1 MTNTTS
7 PAAAPPT
14 PDIARTQGARP
25 AHRWP
30 RLWGRRM
37 WLLLAL
43 AAALL
48 LYRVAVVHYSGIS
61 LFFDEAQ
68 YWDWSRELQWGYFSK
83 PPVIAGLIAAGT
95 AVFGNGVLGVKIMPM
110 LTYVATA
117 VAMVGLARALWPT
130 SSGVRTGIVAGALFL
145 TSPMTGL
152 LGMFAS
158 TDGPLLLCWTLAAWA
173 LWRAQVTN
181 RLGLWLLCGVICG
194 MGMLSKY
201 TMAAFAI
208 TALWALWGVHGPKRG
223 LLRLGPWVAIA
234 AALAVLAPNVLW
246 NAEWGFPTLQHTADI
261 TTKSSR
267 SGGPVAALVFLV
279 GQIAMLGPV
288 AVIAGLWLHRRVH
301 TGTNEVAGQSQWA
314 ASSQMLPPSQW
325 AASTQVASSSQ
336 PASSQ
341 LSQPE
346 QARAKSTRNSAYY
359 LASVTSYRYLVA
371 LSAPLLLIAV
381 AQAFRADAHVNWAA
395 PAMISLFLLLATRLS
410 LPLVPLSAPR
420 PQAWFWV
427 VLASNLI
434 LTSIVLHAR
443 DVMGDKLPA
452 KADVLVRMRGW
463 DAAFGQL
470 DPLLN
475 DPRVQGLPIVADKR
489 LLLAQAAYQWRS
501 HQPRIMAWNPTGEH
515 GDHYQLQRSMPNTVG
530 QDVLLLTDA
539 PDPDYILNRFAFKRE
554 LGRSV
559 VQVGP
564 GRQITLYLYLARGFV
579 GYDNKTYTQQ
589 SGTADERS
597 EDIPFT
603 EQAQEQPKGGPSN

>member
-7 PAAAPPT
+7 PAAASPT

-43 AAALL
+43 AAVLL

-145 TSPMTGL
+145 TAPMTGL

-181 RLGLWLLCGVICG
+181 RLGLWLLCGVVCG
-194 MGMLSKY
+194 VGMLSKY

-261 TTKSSR
+261 TTQSSR

-420 PQAWFWV
+420 PQTWFWV
-427 VLASNLI
+427 VLASNLV
-434 LTSIVLHAR
+434 LTGIVLHAR
-443 DVMGDKLPA
+443 DVMGDKLSA

-489 LLLAQAAYQWRS
+489 LLLAHAAYQWRS

-539 PDPDYILNRFAFKRE
+539 PDPDAILNRFAFKRE

-579 GYDNKTYTQQ
+579 GYDNQTYTRQ
-589 SGTADERS
+589 SGTADEHS

-603 EQAQEQPKGGPSN
+603 EQAQDQPQSGPRN

>member
-7 PAAAPPT
+7 PAAATPT

-194 MGMLSKY
+194 VGMLSKY

-434 LTSIVLHAR
+434 LTGIVLHAR

-564 GRQITLYLYLARGFV
+564 GRQITLYLHLARGFV

>member
-7 PAAAPPT
+7 PAAATPP

-194 MGMLSKY
+194 VGMLSKY

>member
-7 PAAAPPT
+7 PAAATPT

-43 AAALL
+43 AAVLL

-181 RLGLWLLCGVICG
+181 RLGLWLLCGVVCG
-194 MGMLSKY
+194 VGMLSKY

-261 TTKSSR
+261 TTKSGR

-301 TGTNEVAGQSQWA
+301 SGTNEVAGQSQWA

-434 LTSIVLHAR
+434 LTGIVLHAR

-470 DPLLN
+470 DPLLK
-475 DPRVQGLPIVADKR
+475 DPRVKGLPIVADKR

-603 EQAQEQPKGGPSN
+603 EQAQEQPKDGPSN

>member
-7 PAAAPPT
+7 PAAATPP